1 MNKKIVIIGCGGLAK
16 ETYHLIKNCKKDFF
30 GFLSFSSDNLTNF
43 QYQDSIICDF
53 DKFSFDQKYE
63 YVVAIGT
70 PSIKHN
76 VFTEIKT
83 KYNVSFANLVH
94 PNANIDGDISIGE
107 GTIITS
113 GVSITDNISI
123 GKNCF
128 INLNTTIGHDTE
140 IKESVVIN
148 PGSLIS
154 GNVQI
159 GHCSLIGTGAI
170 IKQGIN
176 IGSNTT
182 IGMGSVQIKDAKS
195 NSIYFGNPS
204 RFIKEI

>member
-16 ETYHLIKNCKKDFF
+16 ETYHLIKKCKKEFH
-30 GFLSFSSDNLTNF
+30 GFLSFNTDNLSDF
-43 QYQDSIICDF
+43 QYQDYVICDM
-53 DKFSFDQKYE
+53 DKFKFDQNYE

-70 PSIKHN
+70 PKIKHN
-76 VFTEIKT
+76 VFCEIKR

-94 PNANIDGDISIGE
+94 PNANIDGDVSIGE
-107 GTIITS
+107 GTVIAS

-128 INLNTTIGHDTE
+128 INLNATIGHDAE

-148 PGSLIS
+148 PGSLVS

-159 GHCSLIGTGAI
+159 GHCALIGTGAC
-170 IKQGIN
+170 IKQGIS

-204 RFIKEI
+204 KLIKEI